1 MYCTLLLRLV
11 VMNRI
16 DKLRV
21 SKNNSNRLTSTLS
34 VCPSFHLLP
43 VLTLSVSLILLLSSP
58 VPHNA
63 FAQTQSQLQ
72 QQEQHSPNIKAS
84 NIYQTQTIVLGK
96 NIKNL
101 VISIPNEGH
110 EDPAVSEDLRV
121 INQPYIPENAVVNVG
136 TTVTWLNADA
146 GHRHS
151 ITIVD
156 NNNNTKSTVF
166 NSGRFDNFNAS
177 KPFAFN
183 NVGAF
188 AYTGPSYDRAVP
200 NYKMNGTITVVN
212 QPLATSFN
220 TTSTVA
226 SSGAVRNNNID
237 TIATLMVPSK
247 LLGKTISDLKNQGFT
262 IDNQYPFTSIRGGG
276 SAAGGDKQQV
286 LLVLTS
292 SGKSLNQVTSALAQ
306 VASTLPYK

>member
-21 SKNNSNRLTSTLS
+21 SKNNANRLTSTLS

-156 NNNNTKSTVF
+156 NNTKSTVF